1 MFAYRVPRH
10 FARSAIAVALAAV
23 ITFNAV
29 SCGTIMYPER
39 RGMPGGRIDP
49 TVVIMDGILL
59 LFFFVP
65 GVIAFAVDFATG
77 AIYLPPGYGYGHM
90 PPEKFSREKWV
101 RVDVDP
107 RELDRAEIERV
118 VTAHAGVPVQLEP
131 GAFEVHE
138 TYQPELVQVQAARP
152 APAGLLEGERP

>member
-1 MFAYRVPRH
+1 MLAFRPSPQFTR
-10 FARSAIAVALAAV
+10 RGIAAALAAV
-23 ITFNAV
+23 IAFNAV

-39 RGMPGGRIDP
+39 RGLPGGRIDP

-77 AIYLPPGYGYGHM
+77 AIYLPPYGYSHA
-90 PPEKFSREKWV
+90 PPEQFSREKWV

-107 RELDRAEIERV
+107 QQLDRAEIERV
-118 VTAHAGVPVQLEP
+118 VSAHAGVPVQLEP
-131 GAFEVHE
+131 GTFEARE
-138 TYQPELVQVQAARP
+138 TYQPELVQVRAARP
-152 APAGLLEGERP
+152 APPALLDTE

>member
-1 MFAYRVPRH
+1 MLAFRLPPQFVRT
-10 FARSAIAVALAAV
+10 AIAVSLAAV

-29 SCGTIMYPER
+29 SCGTILYPER
-39 RGMPGGRIDP
+39 RGMPAGRIDP
-49 TVVIMDGILL
+49 TVVVMDGILL

-77 AIYLPPGYGYGHM
+77 AIYLPPSGYGYGHV
-90 PPEKFSREKWV
+90 PPEEFSREKWV

-107 RELDRAEIERV
+107 QELDRAEIERV
-118 VTAHAGVPVQLEP
+118 VYAHAGAPVQLEP
-131 GAFEVHE
+131 GAFEVSE

-152 APAGLLEGERP
+152 AYPTPLQGE

>member
-1 MFAYRVPRH
+1 MVAFRLPPQFV
-10 FARSAIAVALAAV
+10 RSAIAVALAAV
-23 ITFNAV
+23 IAFNAV

-39 RGMPGGRIDP
+39 RGMPAGRIDP
-49 TVVIMDGILL
+49 KVVVMDGILL

-77 AIYLPPGYGYGHM
+77 AIYLPPSGYGYGHV

-107 RELDRAEIERV
+107 QELDRGEIERV
-118 VTAHAGVPVQLEP
+118 VSAHAGAAVQLEP
-131 GAFEVHE
+131 GAFEVRE
-138 TYQPELVQVQAARP
+138 TYQPDIVQVQAARP
-152 APAGLLEGERP
+152 ALLEDE

>member
-1 MFAYRVPRH
+1 MTALRLPPQL
-10 FARSAIAVALAAV
+10 ARRTLAAALAAV

-39 RGMPGGRIDP
+39 RGMPAGRIDP

-65 GVIAFAVDFATG
+65 GVVAFAVDFATG
-77 AIYLPPGYGYGHM
+77 AIYLPPAYYGHA
-90 PPEKFSREKWV
+90 PPDKFDREKWA

-107 RELDRAEIERV
+107 RDLDRAEIERV
-118 VTAHAGVPVQLEP
+118 VSAHTGTPVRLDP
-131 GAFEVHE
+131 GEFEVRE
-138 TYQPELVQVQAARP
+138 TWQPELVQVRAARP
-152 APAGLLEGERP
+152 APLTLLNDE

>member
-1 MFAYRVPRH
+1 MLAFRLPPQ
-10 FARSAIAVALAAV
+10 FLRSAIAVSLAAV

-39 RGMPGGRIDP
+39 RGMPAGRIDP
-49 TVVIMDGILL
+49 TVVVMDGILL

-77 AIYLPPGYGYGHM
+77 AIYLPPSGYGYGHV

-107 RELDRAEIERV
+107 QELDRGEIERV
-118 VTAHAGVPVQLEP
+118 VSARAGVAVELEP
-131 GAFEVHE
+131 GAFEVRE
-138 TYQPELVQVQAARP
+138 TYQPDVVQVRAARP
-152 APAGLLEGERP
+152 AAPMLLEDE